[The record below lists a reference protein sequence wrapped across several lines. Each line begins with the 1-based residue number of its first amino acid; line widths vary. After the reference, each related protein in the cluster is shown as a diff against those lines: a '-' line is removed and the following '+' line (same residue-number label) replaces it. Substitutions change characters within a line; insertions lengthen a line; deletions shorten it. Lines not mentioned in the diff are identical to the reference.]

1 MNPRLNGHFVS
12 AEIAGAR
19 SAGLQSL
26 GTLDL
31 WCDRDDDGSCYLLL
45 YCKDVLQHAV
55 VALRPD
61 VIASQ
66 RVDQLAG
73 HTYPIGRFTHA
84 AFQHVADAKFLADL
98 LDDGRLAFVG
108 ERRVPG
114 DYEERVKA
122 G

>member
-1 MNPRLNGHFVS
+1 MSPRLNGDFVG

-26 GTLDL
+26 GALDL
-31 WCDRDDDGSCYLLL
+31 RCDRGDNGLCYLLL

-61 VIASQ
+61 VIAGQ

-73 HTYPIGRFTHA
+73 YAYPVRRLAYA
-84 AFQHVADAKFLADL
+84 AFKDIADTKFLADL
-98 LDDGRLAFVG
+98 MDVGRPSFVREG
-108 ERRVPG
+108 
-114 DYEERVKA
+114 
-122 G
+122 